1 MAKGAGTQKKGAGR
15 QKTRP
20 KKVVKDLDA
29 RKKSSHIK
37 GGILAVLIGK
47 SSYNKPL

>member
-1 MAKGAGTQKKGAGR
+1 MPKGAGVQKKGAGR
-15 QKTRP
+15 QKTRS

-29 RKKSSHIK
+29 RKKSGNIK
-37 GGILAVLIGK
+37 GGILAILIGK

>member
-1 MAKGAGTQKKGAGR
+1 MAKRADNQKKGAGR
-15 QKTRP
+15 QKARP

-29 RKKSSHIK
+29 KKKSSHIK

-47 SSYNKPL
+47 SNYNKPL

>member
-1 MAKGAGTQKKGAGR
+1 MAKGAGIPKKGAGR

-29 RKKSSHIK
+29 KKKSSNIK

-47 SSYNKPL
+47 SGYIKPL

>member
-1 MAKGAGTQKKGAGR
+1 MAKEGSQKKGAGR

-20 KKVVKDLDA
+20 RKVVKDLDA
-29 RKKSSHIK
+29 GKKSRNIK

-47 SSYNKPL
+47 SGYNKPL

>member
-1 MAKGAGTQKKGAGR
+1 MAKQAGTEKKGAGR
-15 QKTRP
+15 QKKRP

-29 RKKSSHIK
+29 KKKSSNIK

-47 SSYNKPL
+47 SSYIKPL